1 MKEVLNDNKTTENY
15 FHKLRC
21 ETVNYDNKLIKILKN
36 SYQPFIVNIIKNRRK
51 IRNKTLEMK
60 KNYGYYLNRA
70 IIEFKRMR
78 DLDKE
83 LYKTN
88 IIKCFKSQFDIAKD
102 LQSEVNEISS
112 KINELKSKS
121 EIKNEI
127 KEKKDED
134 KDKDKNNDQ
143 NINKI
148 NVN

>member
-1 MKEVLNDNKTTENY
+1 
-15 FHKLRC
+15 
-21 ETVNYDNKLIKILKN
+21 
-36 SYQPFIVNIIKNRRK
+36 
-51 IRNKTLEMK
+51 MK

-88 IIKCFKSQFDIAKD
+88 IIKCFKSQFDLTKD
-102 LQSEVNEISS
+102 LQSEINEISS

-134 KDKDKNNDQ
+134 KDKNNDQ
-143 NINKI
+143 NINII
-148 NVN
+148 NDN